1 MKIFIILFISTAL
14 MLCLNATI
22 QINAQVDLQNFLV
35 AFYPFNG
42 NANDESGN
50 NNNGSVHG
58 AKLTTDRF
66 GNPNSAYNFNGL
78 DNYIVVANS
87 TSLTSIEN
95 SNIVSISA
103 WVLIR
108 NWYQGWNIFAIINK
122 YREFD
127 DNGWEFLA
135 GAQPSE
141 GFGFGLELG
150 MSKYYD
156 YQFTFNT
163 WYHLAAVYD
172 KDQDMMNLYLNGQ
185 KVFTDT
191 CNSSLKNTQ
200 GGPLFIGYSPMG
212 PDEYSDGKIDDI
224 RIYNRELSD
233 TEIQT
238 IYQEKP
244 PDKLLYIKPATNISK
259 SGFTANWYK
268 YPGSKDFKLDFTNDP
283 QFDSLILSN
292 VDVGNDSSYTI
303 TGLSLIEGA
312 TYYYRMRA
320 ITEVDTSSYS
330 FYNKIVILKPPGNAL
345 KFCGNG
351 DFVSIPRSIQDDF
364 TIEFWFYSGNGGFSI
379 IDGELDGSDSE
390 FKVSSGGG
398 QILFGTGN
406 PEVDISGSFPLNDGY
421 WHHAAATRTKST
433 GHLELYIDGTLVATG
448 TGSTNSLTAPR
459 MLLTDNNNWGWF
471 TLDELRLWNI
481 VRTQEQIR
489 SSMYTSLAG
498 TETGL
503 QAYYKFDQGIAGEE
517 NSDDTTLIDATA
529 NGNNGKLHN
538 FGLHSGNCSNWV
550 SSGACHHAIELKA
563 PTQISTSCFTANWH
577 PVYGSTDFRIDVA
590 DNAGF
595 NPMLICNMDAGN
607 DTSFKIQVKLWAG
620 QTYCYRMRV
629 ISETDTSPNSAI
641 QSICTPFLKEVTNV
655 STSGFRVNWYP
666 VQGATDFRIDV
677 TDNWDFNAILISN
690 LDAGT
695 DSSVQIIGFP
705 IWAGLT
711 YQYRMRIIAGTDTSP
726 NSITQYVSLPFLKP
740 ATYGVWNGF
749 IANWYPVYGAT
760 DFRIDVADNYD
771 FNPMLISNMD
781 AGKDSSFQV
790 TSPLLKPWNSYYY
803 RMRIVAEK
811 DTSPNSSAQW
821 ITINFP
827 QQKDSFILNVK
838 QPPIEQCIINGI
850 KKTDINRMK
859 VFPNPSDGNL
869 TLTLDEDQFG
879 SPVIVQVLNLDGAVL
894 LNYLDYADGNNSQL
908 SLDLSKFSK
917 GLYIIQVS
925 GKGITLRDKIII
937 L

>member
-22 QINAQVDLQNFLV
+22 QINAQVDLQNGLV

-135 GAQPSE
+135 GAMPSE

-320 ITEVDTSSYS
+320 I
-330 FYNKIVILKPPGNAL
+330 
-345 KFCGNG
+345 
-351 DFVSIPRSIQDDF
+351 
-364 TIEFWFYSGNGGFSI
+364 
-379 IDGELDGSDSE
+379 
-390 FKVSSGGG
+390 
-398 QILFGTGN
+398 
-406 PEVDISGSFPLNDGY
+406 
-421 WHHAAATRTKST
+421 
-433 GHLELYIDGTLVATG
+433 
-448 TGSTNSLTAPR
+448 
-459 MLLTDNNNWGWF
+459 
-471 TLDELRLWNI
+471 
-481 VRTQEQIR
+481 
-489 SSMYTSLAG
+489 AG
-498 TETGL
+498 
-503 QAYYKFDQGIAGEE
+503 
-517 NSDDTTLIDATA
+517 
-529 NGNNGKLHN
+529 
-538 FGLHSGNCSNWV
+538 
-550 SSGACHHAIELKA
+550 
-563 PTQISTSCFTANWH
+563 
-577 PVYGSTDFRIDVA
+577 R
-590 DNAGF
+590 
-595 NPMLICNMDAGN
+595 
-607 DTSFKIQVKLWAG
+607 
-620 QTYCYRMRV
+620 
-629 ISETDTSPNSAI
+629 
-641 QSICTPFLKEVTNV
+641 
-655 STSGFRVNWYP
+655 
-666 VQGATDFRIDV
+666 
-677 TDNWDFNAILISN
+677 
-690 LDAGT
+690 
-695 DSSVQIIGFP
+695 
-705 IWAGLT
+705 
-711 YQYRMRIIAGTDTSP
+711 
-726 NSITQYVSLPFLKP
+726 
-740 ATYGVWNGF
+740 
-749 IANWYPVYGAT
+749 
-760 DFRIDVADNYD
+760 
-771 FNPMLISNMD
+771 
-781 AGKDSSFQV
+781 
-790 TSPLLKPWNSYYY
+790 
-803 RMRIVAEK
+803 
-811 DTSPNSSAQW
+811 DTSPNSS
-821 ITINFP
+821 P
-827 QQKDSFILNVK
+827 QSLLVSCNQGTNALYILKLK

-850 KKTDINRMK
+850 KNTELGGMK
-859 VFPNPSDGNL
+859 VFPNPSNGNV
-869 TLTLDEDQFG
+869 TLSLDENQRG

-908 SLDLSKFSK
+908 SLDLTKFLK
-917 GLYIIQVS
+917 GLYIIQDS
-925 GKGITLRDKIII
+925 GKGITHRDKIII